1 MLVNNP
7 VVGMKYHEIS
17 WNIIIMPCFML
28 INPHV
33 SSKSLPNNI
42 SKIPVEFPT
51 SSRNLF
57 NVLVSRVKRTAG
69 RAFTATSQR
78 HRFRRMEPSRDSSKS
93 LQSSKPWRQRG
104 GTCRGRWI
112 FGERNGQKREN
123 KLGHSTSKSLEIK
136 IRSYHGKANVLI
148 FSDISER
155 CQASCFP

>member
-1 MLVNNP
+1 
-7 VVGMKYHEIS
+7 
-17 WNIIIMPCFML
+17 MPCFML

-93 LQSSKPWRQRG
+93 LQSSKPLAPA
-104 GTCRGRWI
+104 GRDVSWKVD
-112 FGERNGQKREN
+112 FW
-123 KLGHSTSKSLEIK
+123 
-136 IRSYHGKANVLI
+136 
-148 FSDISER
+148 
-155 CQASCFP
+155 